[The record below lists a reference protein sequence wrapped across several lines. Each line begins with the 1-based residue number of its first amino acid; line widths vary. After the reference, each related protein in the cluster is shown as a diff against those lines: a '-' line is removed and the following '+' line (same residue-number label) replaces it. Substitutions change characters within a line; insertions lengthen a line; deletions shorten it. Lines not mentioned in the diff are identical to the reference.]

1 MNLGAVLN
9 FNLSKDQFIIK
20 KGGMMEELE
29 GILELNKSEGIYIDI
44 GTHVYLEI
52 EGVNFS
58 VTSVF
63 IGMLKDEFM
72 IVTLPKRYKSVQ
84 NKLLTGNTIV
94 VKYLFDGSVFAFQT
108 SVIET
113 ITNPIK
119 ALAIEYPKI
128 VQKRELRIIKRN
140 SVVIP
145 GRVEAKKIEVPIVV
159 FDISRNGLRFK
170 YNDNKQCL
178 NMLKDND
185 LVRVYCQFPGMSEE
199 VGALAVVRNVRR
211 KQGQL
216 SIGTEFQNISKTFL
230 TPLMHFLYSIE
241 DFS

>member
-1 MNLGAVLN
+1 
-9 FNLSKDQFIIK
+9 
-20 KGGMMEELE
+20 MEELE

-44 GTHVYLEI
+44 GTQVYMEI

-84 NKLLTGNTIV
+84 NKLYTGNKIII
-94 VKYLFDGSVFAFQT
+94 KYLYDGSVFAFQT

-113 ITNPIK
+113 ITNPIR
-119 ALAIEYPKI
+119 ALAIEYPKV
-128 VQKRELRIIKRN
+128 VQQRELRNIKRN
-140 SVVIP
+140 FVVIP
-145 GRVEAKKIEVPIVV
+145 GRVEAKKTEFPIVV
-159 FDISRNGLRFK
+159 FDISKNGLCFK
-170 YNDNKQCL
+170 YKDNKQ
-178 NMLKDND
+178 NISTLKEND
-185 LVRVYCQFPGMSEE
+185 LIRAYCSFPGMSEE
-199 VGALAVVRNVRR
+199 VGALSVVRNVRR
-211 KQGQL
+211 EQGQL
-216 SIGTEFQNISKTFL
+216 SIGIEFQNISKTFL

>member
-1 MNLGAVLN
+1 MD
-9 FNLSKDQFIIK
+9 FNLSNGHFIIK

-44 GTHVYLEI
+44 GTQVYLDI
-52 EGVNFS
+52 EGVSFS
-58 VTSVF
+58 VTSIF

-84 NKLLTGNTIV
+84 NKLFTGNRIV

-119 ALAIEYPKI
+119 ALAIEYPRI

-140 SVVIP
+140 FVVIP
-145 GRVEAKKIEVPIVV
+145 GRVEAKKIEFPIVV
-159 FDISRNGLRFK
+159 FDISKNGLRFK
-170 YNDNKQCL
+170 YNDNKENL
-178 NMLKDND
+178 NILKDND
-185 LVRVYCQFPGMSEE
+185 LVRVYCQFPGLSEE
-199 VGALAVVRNVRR
+199 VGALAIVRNVRR
-211 KQGQL
+211 EQGQL
-216 SIGTEFQNISKTFL
+216 SIGTEFQNVSKTFL

-241 DFS
+241 NFS

>member
-1 MNLGAVLN
+1 
-9 FNLSKDQFIIK
+9 
-20 KGGMMEELE
+20 MEELE

-44 GTHVYLEI
+44 GTQVYLEI
-52 EGVNFS
+52 TGVNFS

-84 NKLLTGNTIV
+84 NKLFTGNKII

-119 ALAIEYPKI
+119 ALALEYPKI
-128 VQKRELRIIKRN
+128 VQQRELRIEKRN
-140 SVVIP
+140 FVVIP
-145 GRVEAKKIEVPIVV
+145 GRVEAKKIEFPIVI
-159 FDISRNGLRFK
+159 FDISKNGLRFK
-170 YNDNKQCL
+170 YNDNKQ
-178 NMLKDND
+178 NMSTLKEND

-199 VGALAVVRNVRR
+199 VGTLSIVRNVRR
-211 KQGQL
+211 EKEQL